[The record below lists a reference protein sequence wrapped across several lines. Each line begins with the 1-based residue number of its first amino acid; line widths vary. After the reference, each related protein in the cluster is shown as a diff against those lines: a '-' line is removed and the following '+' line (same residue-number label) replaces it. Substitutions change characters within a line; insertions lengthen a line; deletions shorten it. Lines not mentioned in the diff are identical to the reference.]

1 MKNCA
6 THPLPRDG
14 TFLPGES
21 FQPAHGEGGNPNRT
35 QRSHT
40 AEETQI
46 KVARIHGAVFGEKRT
61 IPRAPHTI
69 SGDPSSLLISTEQE
83 IHVQKLLGRSYPRKT
98 GRKIPRAYAGPRIT
112 CIS

>member
-1 MKNCA
+1 MKNCGRWDV
-6 THPLPRDG
+6 PSWRE
-14 TFLPGES
+14 F
-21 FQPAHGEGGNPNRT
+21 PACTGGGGDPNRT

-69 SGDPSSLLISTEQE
+69 SGDPSSLPVSTEQGT
-83 IHVQKLLGRSYPRKT
+83 HVQKLLGRSYPRKT